1 MENKGHVLMQKYE
14 MGKLLGQGTFGR
26 VHHARDLRTGMNVAI
41 KIIDKEKVFKV
52 GMIEQIKRE
61 ISVMRLIR
69 HPNVVELYE
78 VMATK
83 TKIYFAME
91 YIKGGELFNKVAKGK
106 LKEDV
111 ARKYFQQLISAVD
124 YCHSRGVCHR
134 DLKPENLLLDENG
147 NLKVSDFGLSALAES
162 KRQDGLLHTT
172 CGTPAYVAPEVINRK
187 GYDGAKADIWS
198 CGVILYVL
206 LAGFLPFHDT
216 NLMEMY
222 RKIGKAEFKFPNWFA
237 PEVRKLLSK
246 ILDPNP
252 NTRIS
257 MPKIMENSWFRKG
270 LEPRSRITKTDPV
283 ELASVDCDAIFNPN
297 VSGCSVSESRQELTK
312 PCNLNAFDIISYS
325 SGFDL
330 SGLFEEKEKK
340 KEVRFTANQT
350 AASIVSK
357 LEDIAKRLRLKIKKI
372 DGGILKLEG
381 SREGRKG
388 FLGIEAEIFEITPCF
403 HLVEM
408 KKSNGDTL
416 EYQKVLT
423 QEMRPALQD
432 IVWSWQGETQQ
443 QQPQRVEPH
452 DVQPAHVCALPV
464 IPPQVTA

>member
-111 ARKYFQQLISAVD
+111 ARKYFQQLVSAVD

-147 NLKVSDFGLSALAES
+147 NLKVSDFGLSALWDS
-162 KRQDGLLHTT
+162 RRQDGLLHTT
-172 CGTPAYVAPEVINRK
+172 CGTPAYVAPEIINKK
-187 GYDGAKADIWS
+187 GYDGEKADIWS
-198 CGVILYVL
+198 CGVILFVL
-206 LAGFLPFHDT
+206 LAGYLPFQDS

-222 RKIGKAEFKFPNWFA
+222 RKISKGDVRYPQWFT
-237 PEVRKLLSK
+237 S
-246 ILDPNP
+246 
-252 NTRIS
+252 
-257 MPKIMENSWFRKG
+257 
-270 LEPRSRITKTDPV
+270 
-283 ELASVDCDAIFNPN
+283 DA
-297 VSGCSVSESRQELTK
+297 
-312 PCNLNAFDIISYS
+312 
-325 SGFDL
+325 
-330 SGLFEEKEKK
+330 
-340 KEVRFTANQT
+340 
-350 AASIVSK
+350 
-357 LEDIAKRLRLKIKKI
+357 
-372 DGGILKLEG
+372 
-381 SREGRKG
+381 
-388 FLGIEAEIFEITPCF
+388 
-403 HLVEM
+403 
-408 KKSNGDTL
+408 
-416 EYQKVLT
+416 
-423 QEMRPALQD
+423 
-432 IVWSWQGETQQ
+432 
-443 QQPQRVEPH
+443 
-452 DVQPAHVCALPV
+452 
-464 IPPQVTA
+464 